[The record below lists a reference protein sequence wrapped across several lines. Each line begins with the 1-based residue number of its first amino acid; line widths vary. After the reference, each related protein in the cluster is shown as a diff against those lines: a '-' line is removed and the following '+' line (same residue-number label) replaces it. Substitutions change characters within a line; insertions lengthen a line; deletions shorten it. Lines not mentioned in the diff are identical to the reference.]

1 VLLLPRCYEVRGSMF
16 PYMLTVAF
24 FRLLNGVSHAW
35 FKKVAMKR
43 IAVEMPE
50 HGPDP
55 MPPAPRDDGISA
67 LA

>member
-1 VLLLPRCYEVRGSMF
+1 MV

-24 FRLLNGVSHAW
+24 FRLLNGASHLW

-43 IAVEMPE
+43 IAVEMAE
-50 HGPDP
+50 RRPDP
-55 MPPAPRDDGISA
+55 MPPAQRDDGISA